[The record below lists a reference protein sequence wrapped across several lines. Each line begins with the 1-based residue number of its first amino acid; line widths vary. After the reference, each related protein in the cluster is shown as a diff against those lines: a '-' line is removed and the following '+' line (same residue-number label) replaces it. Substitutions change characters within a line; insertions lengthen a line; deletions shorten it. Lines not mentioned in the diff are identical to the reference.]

1 VRRRGIDERDG
12 RTGELREASARDGQP
27 IDGDARGIAAVDDQ
41 DRVAAERRE
50 RLQGIRRL

>member
-12 RTGELREASARDGQP
+12 RAGELRETSARDGQP
-27 IDGDARGIAAVDDQ
+27 IDGDARGTATVDDQ

-50 RLQGIRRL
+50 GFQGIRRL